1 VDLGARVIELVRLRQ
16 GRVIGL
22 LVLSIPGFA
31 LAEDAGEGDGLAAQ
45 IRADFRY
52 HYSAKPLTDVAVG
65 FGITA
70 LLANSDAD
78 EELQRIFR
86 DDLQGEA
93 GDDLADL
100 FTDVGDL
107 AQPVFSIPLYLG
119 AMWLGGHNRPNES
132 TAARWGANSL
142 RAVLVGT
149 PELVTLAY
157 VSGGQRPEEG
167 APGWYPFDDYNG
179 VSGHAFYGAVPI
191 IAAANLTDRRWLRNT
206 LYVSSTLPAL
216 ARVYED
222 KHYFSQAFMGWWLAY
237 AAARTVEHTNSGR
250 KSVVHLGPLL
260 IPDGAGLQV
269 RIQF

>member
-1 VDLGARVIELVRLRQ
+1 M
-16 GRVIGL
+16 
-22 LVLSIPGFA
+22 SIPSRLCIAA
-31 LAEDAGEGDGLAAQ
+31 LALAATGAAADSEAGSLAEQ

-52 HYSAKPLTDVAVG
+52 HYSAEPLTDVAIG

-70 LLANSDAD
+70 LLANSNIDA
-78 EELQRIFR
+78 EIQEFFR
-86 DDLQGEA
+86 EDLQGDT
-93 GDDLADL
+93 GDNLAEL

-107 AQPVFSIPLYLG
+107 AQPVFSIPIYLG
-119 AMWLGGHNRPNES
+119 AMWLGGDNREVES
-132 TAARWGANSL
+132 ATARWGANSL

-167 APGWYPFDDYNG
+167 KPGWDPFDDYNG

-191 IAAANLTDRRWLRNT
+191 MAAARLSEKRWLRNT
-206 LYVSSTLPAL
+206 LYLGSTLPGL

-222 KHYFSQAFMGWWLAY
+222 KHYFSQVFMGWWLAWV
-237 AAARTVEHTNSGR
+237 ATRTVEHTNSGR
-250 KSVVHLGPLL
+250 DSSVQVVPVL

-269 RIQF
+269 RIRF